1 MNQTAVQKWVVWG
14 GYRMHWMIIL
24 GIILGTWLHVS
35 FWFWLTLSVS
45 GLIVLWV
52 FTHPYLWG
60 WGVLTVVL
68 AGSLWWGSTINMRY
82 ESIQQQV
89 PDQMHD
95 QVRIRSFPEETSQ
108 GFRYRVSIQEA
119 FLYMTLESQYE
130 YGEVVFV
137 QSSVS
142 IPEQP
147 GIQRFLKGQNV
158 HAYAFAE
165 KEEYVRSDCF
175 FVCYGY
181 RAMYSVRQW
190 MIDQLQIMYPRAGD
204 FLQSILLGYRATLP
218 EELET
223 NFRQAGISH
232 ILAISG
238 YHVSL
243 VVVVLYRW
251 LRNLYWPRIWVF
263 PLASVGIVS
272 FVILT
277 GASASTMR
285 AGIFALAILGAEFSG
300 RFVAG
305 IRPLIV
311 CASGMLVFFPLFALY
326 NVSFQFSFLAV
337 CGIMT
342 FSHVFRRFSQGMSS
356 VRIGDLIGETLSA
369 QLFVAPLLLFHFG
382 QVSLIAL
389 FSNLIIVPFIPFI
402 MAYGVLS
409 VGVYQIIAH
418 RMVGL
423 PLEYLLDALF
433 TVVRWLGSIPGA
445 FLEIEISWLGLGTM
459 YGVIGGIWI
468 IYKLK
473 TVV

>member
-1 MNQTAVQKWVVWG
+1 MNQTTVRKWIVWG
-14 GYRMHWMIIL
+14 GYRTHWLIIF
-24 GIILGTWLHVS
+24 GVIFGTWLHVS
-35 FWFWLTLSVS
+35 LWFWLGVS
-45 GLIVLWV
+45 IGGLLVFWV
-52 FTHPYLWG
+52 FRNPYLWG
-60 WGVLTVVL
+60 WGVLTMVFV
-68 AGSLWWGSTINMRY
+68 GSLWWGITIDTRY

-89 PDQMHD
+89 PDRIHG

-108 GFRYRVSIQEA
+108 GFRYRVSAQEA
-119 FLYMTLESQYE
+119 FLYMTLESRYE

-147 GIQRFLKGQNV
+147 GIQRFLKGQNT
-158 HAYAFAE
+158 HAYAFAQE
-165 KEEYVRSDCF
+165 EEYVGSDCF
-175 FVCYGY
+175 FLCHGY
-181 RAMYSVRQW
+181 RGIYGARQW
-190 MIDQLQIMYPRAGD
+190 MIDQLQVIYPQAGD

-223 NFRQAGISH
+223 SFRQAGISH

-251 LRNLYWPRIWVF
+251 LRTMYWPRIWVF

-272 FVILT
+272 FVVLT
-277 GASASTMR
+277 GASASTLR
-285 AGIFALAILGAEFSG
+285 AGIFAIAILGAEFSG

-305 IRPLIV
+305 LRPLV
-311 CASGMLVFFPLFALY
+311 ACASGMLIVFPLFALY
-326 NVSFQFSFLAV
+326 NVSFQLSFLAV

-342 FSHVFRRFSQGMSS
+342 FSHLFQRFSQGMSS
-356 VRIGDLIGETLSA
+356 VRIGDLIGETASA
-369 QLFVAPLLLFHFG
+369 QIFVAPLLLFHFG

-389 FSNLIIVPFIPFI
+389 VSNVIIVPFIPFI

-423 PLEYLLDALF
+423 PLEYLLDAVF
-433 TVVRWLGSIPGA
+433 TVVRWLGDLPGA
-445 FLEIEISWLGLGTM
+445 FLEYEISWGGLLFM
-459 YGVIGGIWI
+459 YGGIGGIWI
-468 IYKLK
+468 LYKRK
-473 TVV
+473 IAV